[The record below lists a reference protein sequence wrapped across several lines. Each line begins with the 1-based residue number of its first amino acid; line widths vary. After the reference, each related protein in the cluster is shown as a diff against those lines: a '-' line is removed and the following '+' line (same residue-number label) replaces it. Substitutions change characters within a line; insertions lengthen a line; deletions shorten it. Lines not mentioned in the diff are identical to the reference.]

1 MDLLINI
8 KKSEDINRYIKY
20 IEQKIKIAEDNN
32 NLSEAKDLLKNKNF
46 LEALYLYILDKK
58 YKNEVPLLLEYAND
72 IINDILELYVP
83 LKEKI
88 DKLVLDTNKSI
99 SINDMNTWLN
109 NLFLIYK
116 KHGKEITINDFKE
129 IFPKSMEDDN
139 KLIFEYMSIYFKNI
153 NNKDESIYN
162 DAIFKYCT
170 LSDDINN
177 PVLNIMGKAIDT
189 LNQKNNSYLEEE
201 YHQVKNMASTLFEYN
216 NIDSKNIHELK
227 EYVDTTISKY
237 LNNRVDFIEGKDL
250 KVKKEYELNK
260 DKIAKLNN
268 DIGLVNLCN
277 KITNFKYSAMGN
289 ENKQELYND
298 LNQIISIIIKYKLAL
313 VSMQGLSKYIDDSD
327 YDNIS
332 NAIIDLSNKQEKINS
347 EIDDY
352 QRLYDSTLQRKT
364 GLRYTN
370 KKKLSEIDIISRK
383 QEELK
388 KELQDIIA
396 KRNEV
401 NQEKEKFMNDLYSEL
416 DLSLFINNLGLK
428 DILDK
433 DKLFGLFEFENLRN
447 IDNDLINKNSLLLKY
462 GIVLDNTRPEFG
474 DLVNMCINHITDKNL
489 TNQRLYSDIDDKELF
504 SIASG
509 EYDYLI
515 EQYTK
520 KK

>member
-32 NLSEAKDLLKNKNF
+32 NLSEVKDLLKNKNF

-201 YHQVKNMASTLFEYN
+201 YNHDSLINNKNFKKFYDKEIKPILT
-216 NIDSKNIHELK
+216 IQSKIQYDNFM
-227 EYVDTTISKY
+227 SY
-237 LNNRVDFIEGKDL
+237 LNSMNFDKKSAIVDLGWKGTIQ
-250 KVKKEYELNK
+250 
-260 DKIAKLNN
+260 
-268 DIGLVNLCN
+268 
-277 KITNFKYSAMGN
+277 YS
-289 ENKQELYND
+289 
-298 LNQIISIIIKYKLAL
+298 
-313 VSMQGLSKYIDDSD
+313 
-327 YDNIS
+327 
-332 NAIIDLSNKQEKINS
+332 
-347 EIDDY
+347 
-352 QRLYDSTLQRKT
+352 
-364 GLRYTN
+364 
-370 KKKLSEIDIISRK
+370 
-383 QEELK
+383 
-388 KELQDIIA
+388 
-396 KRNEV
+396 
-401 NQEKEKFMNDLYSEL
+401 
-416 DLSLFINNLGLK
+416 
-428 DILDK
+428 
-433 DKLFGLFEFENLRN
+433 
-447 IDNDLINKNSLLLKY
+447 
-462 GIVLDNTRPEFG
+462 
-474 DLVNMCINHITDKNL
+474 
-489 TNQRLYSDIDDKELF
+489 
-504 SIASG
+504 
-509 EYDYLI
+509 
-515 EQYTK
+515 
-520 KK
+520 

>member
-88 DKLVLDTNKSI
+88 DKLVLDTNKNI
-99 SINDMNTWLN
+99 SINDMNTWLK

-162 DAIFKYCT
+162 DTIFKYCT
-170 LSDDINN
+170 LSNDMNN

-268 DIGLVNLCN
+268 DIALVNLCN
-277 KITNFKYSAMGN
+277 KITNFN
-289 ENKQELYND
+289 
-298 LNQIISIIIKYKLAL
+298 
-313 VSMQGLSKYIDDSD
+313 
-327 YDNIS
+327 
-332 NAIIDLSNKQEKINS
+332 
-347 EIDDY
+347 
-352 QRLYDSTLQRKT
+352 R
-364 GLRYTN
+364 
-370 KKKLSEIDIISRK
+370 
-383 QEELK
+383 
-388 KELQDIIA
+388 
-396 KRNEV
+396 
-401 NQEKEKFMNDLYSEL
+401 
-416 DLSLFINNLGLK
+416 
-428 DILDK
+428 
-433 DKLFGLFEFENLRN
+433 
-447 IDNDLINKNSLLLKY
+447 
-462 GIVLDNTRPEFG
+462 
-474 DLVNMCINHITDKNL
+474 
-489 TNQRLYSDIDDKELF
+489 
-504 SIASG
+504 
-509 EYDYLI
+509 
-515 EQYTK
+515 
-520 KK
+520 